1 VNGPIQSGIVRAG
14 GLREKGTDLNRHK
27 ADLVVLGW
35 SNFYYLIGSA
45 AAGLIGLLF
54 VVMTLT
60 SGVDRS
66 RALRGQALY
75 MTPTIVH
82 FSAVFTISAVTMA
95 PGLGVQGAAVVFG
108 MVALLGL
115 ACAGRALIG
124 FRRPRLGNPPHWSDF
139 WLYGGL
145 PTALYLGL
153 VVASA
158 GVWARAAWATLALAG
173 LLLTLLLLGI
183 RNAWDLVTSIAPGRL
198 GSSEGEP

>member
-1 VNGPIQSGIVRAG
+1 
-14 GLREKGTDLNRHK
+14 
-27 ADLVVLGW
+27 VVLGW

-82 FSAVFTISAVTMA
+82 FGVVFTISAVTMA
-95 PGLGVQGAAVVFG
+95 PGLGLRGAAAAFG
-108 MVALLGL
+108 FVAVLGL
-115 ACAGRALIG
+115 ACAGRSLIG
-124 FRRPRLGNPPHWSDF
+124 FRAPRTGDPPHWSDF
-139 WLYGGL
+139 WLYAAV
-145 PTALYLGL
+145 PTMLYLGL
-153 VVASA
+153 VIASA
-158 GVWARAAWATLALAG
+158 GIWARAAWATLAMAG

-183 RNAWDLVTSIAPGRL
+183 RNAWDLVSSIAPGRSA
-198 GSSEGEP
+198 GGSEGES

>member
-1 VNGPIQSGIVRAG
+1 
-14 GLREKGTDLNRHK
+14 
-27 ADLVVLGW
+27 VVLGW
-35 SNFYYLIGSA
+35 SNYYYLIGSA

-66 RALRGQALY
+66 RARRAQALY

-82 FSAVFTISAVTMA
+82 FGTVFTMSAVTMA
-95 PGLGVQGAAVVFG
+95 PGLGAKGAAVVFG
-108 MVALLGL
+108 LVALLSL

-124 FRRPRLGNPPHWSDF
+124 FRRPRTGEPPHWSDF
-139 WLYGGL
+139 WLYAAL
-145 PTALYLGL
+145 PTALYFGL

-158 GVWARAAWATLALAG
+158 GVWAQEAWATLALAG
-173 LLLTLLLLGI
+173 LLLLLLLLGI
-183 RNAWDLVTSIAPGRL
+183 RNAWDLVTSIAPRRSI